1 MLLVSLRMRLV
12 ASIDCWRSRNF
23 SPGDGAAAPV
33 PSGRAEDRRDLDG
46 RGNSQRMR
54 HGLV

>member
-1 MLLVSLRMRLV
+1 LLFSLRMRLV
-12 ASIDCWRSRNF
+12 ASNDCWRSRNF

-33 PSGRAEDRRDLDG
+33 PSGRAEERRDLEG
-46 RGNSQRMR
+46 CENSHRIR